1 MNAPGMQL
9 DLFAPAGHGGDVR
22 TYLATAVLDR
32 GTHCSEC
39 GSAEIYTRRLDPR
52 TGAYCA
58 GCGRW
63 VRWINAREQA
73 RIGAQGGDA

>member
-1 MNAPGMQL
+1 MNARGVQL
-9 DLFAPAGHGGDVR
+9 DLFDGAATR
-22 TYLATAVLDR
+22 TYLATLVLDR
-32 GTHCSEC
+32 GSHCGEC

-63 VRWINAREQA
+63 IRWINTREQA
-73 RIGAQGGDA
+73 RVSAQGGDA

>member
-1 MNAPGMQL
+1 MNAPGVQL
-9 DLFAPAGHGGDVR
+9 DLFAPAGRSEPR

-32 GTHCSEC
+32 GAHCSEC
-39 GSAEIYTRRLDPR
+39 GSHEIYTRRLDPR

-73 RIGAQGGDA
+73 RVSAQGGDV